1 MRQSTALARWV
12 RVTAAAAA
20 ITLGAILPATT
31 NAAEN
36 VIGTQSQNEGSQ
48 SVQRTMNR
56 GLHAPPVKAPVVI
69 DGKLDEWD
77 LSGGIVSCKD
87 VGTLLDVESCRTA
100 AMWDEQ
106 GLYLAFRFRD
116 PTPIVNHIDPV
127 TMAGNGWR
135 SDCVQLR
142 LNMAGF
148 VSHVDAWY
156 YTDGKKPGMTIQY
169 GRLGVKDGGQ
179 PKVERPKYPEELG
192 ARQAFL
198 MDEDRAG
205 YTQEMFIPWAVVTL
219 DGKQP
224 PPEAD
229 LRVGLELFWG
239 DITGQG
245 WPRSRMVDN
254 LSDDAK
260 TVDFFWTSIDNWG
273 KLIREKS
280 NDLKLPPPAWQ
291 AAVKPEPQGAAAIT
305 FTLPKESY
313 VTLALE
319 DAAGN
324 RVRSLLGGVKLKA
337 GENTIRWDGLD
348 DRNGLL
354 PAGDYRW
361 VGLYRDA
368 IDIHWLM
375 SFYQPNP
382 HTPWNTADGTG
393 AWGSDH
399 GCMVAAAAGEGLVF
413 LAGLGAEAGNGLFA
427 SNEQGEKQWNVRDAG
442 ADLLAYADGILY
454 AYRAAS
460 SWNPLGLA
468 DTGVMRFE
476 AKTGKWLDI
485 QGPDGTPVKR
495 LSLLSPEESKVEETK
510 LPGPAGNQKT
520 RVISGFAA
528 NAAGLYLSVPGKNV
542 VRAFDSKTFQLQREY
557 AVAGAGTLFAPNAA
571 SLLVATPAGLQ
582 HLNLADGKLA
592 VLAAGDF
599 AKATAITAN
608 KESIWVSFG
617 APTPQVR
624 VFSTTGKPER
634 TIGKAE
640 GCTRNGFYDPNDGFY
655 NPSGLAADSQGRLWV
670 AEDNMLPKRTSVW
683 KDGAWQRD
691 FIGDTYYG
699 GGGLINPL
707 DPTMA
712 FYNGMRFKIDL
723 DKGTSQL
730 VEVGLVMPEGG
741 AQHGIAA
748 GRADVGETE
757 YLNAYQGRAYLH
769 FCRNPARQIYRQRAD
784 GRWAL
789 CVHID
794 PAKKLAWMD
803 LNDDDKV
810 QDNEVV
816 RGGEKDDWGG
826 TDYWGNRPSQ
836 NLDLSFER
844 GKICVVDE
852 PGMRLRVQRVT
863 AGGTPVYD
871 FTKFEPMA
879 GECQNGIGLK
889 DGSYNSG
896 CAAERGEYFSEMRK
910 IYPVGTERRT
920 FWFRGLNTG
929 RWTPRLPAPGVV
941 LYPFQ
946 AHGVAD
952 APAACGGE
960 LVCWVSDF
968 GQRYLF
974 TDDMLY
980 VGQLFKDG
988 RLPFEDWPANPKRG
1002 FLANDMAPGQESF
1015 HGFFTRLNDGRYILT
1030 SGFTDCRVFE
1040 LKGIDSLR
1048 RLPGGTVTLG
1058 AEQLARAAE
1067 IRAFRQSGGRERGR
1081 MAVAAAKAV
1090 TVDGQLGDWNREASA
1105 ARIAVD
1111 ADRGADV
1118 MTAADEANLYVAWEV
1133 RKPTPLRNQA
1143 DRWQLAFGG
1152 GDAVDL
1158 MYRASAN
1165 VAGAAPGADTL
1176 DAPGVRAGDLRL
1188 VITELGGELKAVLY
1202 RPVSDAKAP
1211 YLFDAFEGAGR
1222 ANAVRMDEVRLAPE
1236 VKAALTRAGQGY
1248 IVEAAIPWTLLG
1260 GKPAVG
1266 AEFRVDFGV
1275 MFGGE
1280 TAGRKVERRAY
1291 WENRDTQITA
1301 DIPSEAALQ
1310 PGNWGVGVVK

>member
-1 MRQSTALARWV
+1 MSQSTVRKTWV
-12 RVTAAAAA
+12 RITVAAV
-20 ITLGAILPATT
+20 ITLGALLPGTGS
-31 NAAEN
+31 AAEN
-36 VIGTQSQNEGSQ
+36 VTAMQSQNEGIQ
-48 SVQRTMNR
+48 SSQRTMNR
-56 GLHAPPVKAPVVI
+56 GLHTLPAKAAVVI

-77 LSGGIVSCKD
+77 LSGVIVSCKD
-87 VGTLLDVESCRTA
+87 VSSLLDVESCRTA
-100 AMWDEQ
+100 AMWDED

-116 PTPIVNHIDPV
+116 PTPMVNHIDPV
-127 TMAGNGWR
+127 TMAMNGWR

-169 GRLGVKDGGQ
+169 GRIGVKDGGQ
-179 PKVERPKYPEELG
+179 PKVDRPKYPEKLG

-198 MDEDRAG
+198 MDEDKAG
-205 YTQEMFIPWAVVTL
+205 YTQEIFLPWQVVTL
-219 DGKQP
+219 DGKIPQP
-224 PPEAD
+224 DAV
-229 LRVGLELFWG
+229 LRVGLEMFWG

-245 WPRSRMVDN
+245 WPRSRLADN

-260 TVDFFWTSIDNWG
+260 TVDFFWTSVNNWG
-273 KLIREKS
+273 KLIRETS

-291 AAVKPEPQGAAAIT
+291 VAAKPEPQGATAIT
-305 FTLPKESY
+305 LTLSKESY
-313 VTLALE
+313 VTLAIE

-324 RVRSLLGGVKLKA
+324 RVRSLLGGIKCKA
-337 GENTIRWDGLD
+337 GENTIKWDGLD

-354 PAGDYRW
+354 PAGDYHW
-361 VGLYRDA
+361 EGLCRDA

-382 HTPWNTADGTG
+382 HTPWNTGDDTG

-399 GCMVAAAAGEGLVF
+399 GCMVAVAAGEGLVF
-413 LAGLGAEAGNGLFA
+413 LGGLGVESGNGLFA

-442 ADLLAYADGILY
+442 ADLLAYTDGILY
-454 AYRAAS
+454 AYRATS

-468 DTGVMRFE
+468 DTGVMCFE

-485 QGPDGTPVKR
+485 PGPDGTPVKR
-495 LSLLSPEESKVEETK
+495 LSLLSPEESRVWKSGK
-510 LPGPAGNQKT
+510 YDSMAGNPKT

-528 NAAGLYLSVPGKNV
+528 NTASMYISFPGKDV
-542 VRAFDSKTFQLQREY
+542 VRAFDRKTFQLQREY
-557 AVAGAGTLFAPNAA
+557 AVAGSGKLFAPDAV

-582 HLNLADGKLA
+582 CLNLADGKLT

-599 AKATAITAN
+599 STATAITARGDH
-608 KESIWVSFG
+608 IWVSFG
-617 APTPQVR
+617 ASAPQVR
-624 VFSTTGKPER
+624 VFSAQGKPVC
-634 TIGKAE
+634 TIGKPK

-683 KDGAWQRD
+683 KDDKWQRD

-699 GGGLINPL
+699 GGGMINPL
-707 DPTMA
+707 DPSMA
-712 FYNGMRFKIDL
+712 FYGGMRFKIDL
-723 DKGTSQL
+723 DKGTSRL
-730 VEVGLVMPEGG
+730 VEVGYVIPEG
-741 AQHGIAA
+741 AEAHGVTLPASPE
-748 GRADVGETE
+748 GRVV
-757 YLNAYQGRAYLH
+757 YLNTCKGRAYLH
-769 FCRNPARQIYRQRAD
+769 NSCKTREIYRQRED

-789 CVHID
+789 CVFID
-794 PAKKLAWMD
+794 PLKKLAWMD
-803 LNDDDKV
+803 LNDDCKM

-816 RGGEKDDWGG
+816 RGGGNGDWGD
-826 TDYWGNRPSQ
+826 TDYWGCRPSR
-836 NLDLSFER
+836 NLDLYFAR
-844 GKICVVDE
+844 WDKKNKLE
-852 PGMRLRVQRVT
+852 PGLRLSLQRVT
-863 AGGTPVYD
+863 KGGTPVYD
-871 FTKFEPMA
+871 FTKFEAMA

-896 CAAERGEYFSEMRK
+896 SSGERGEYFSEMRK
-910 IYPVGTERRT
+910 TYPAGTERRS

-929 RWTPRLPAPGVV
+929 RWTSRLPAPGVV
-941 LYPFQ
+941 LFPFQ

-960 LVCWVSDF
+960 LICWVSDF

-988 RLPFEDWPANPKRG
+988 RLPYEDWPVNPKRG
-1002 FLANDMAPGQESF
+1002 FRANDMAPGQETF
-1015 HGFFTRLNDGRYILT
+1015 HGFFTRLDDGRYILT
-1030 SGFTDCRVFE
+1030 SGSTDCRVFE

-1058 AEQLARAAE
+1058 TEQLARAAE

-1090 TVDGQLGDWNREASA
+1090 TVDGQLGDWNREAST

-1111 ADRGADV
+1111 AERGAEV

-1133 RKPTPLRNQA
+1133 RKPTPLRNRA
-1143 DRWQLAFGG
+1143 DRWQLAFVG

-1158 MYRASAN
+1158 MYRR
-1165 VAGAAPGADTL
+1165 PGDKL
-1176 DAPGVRAGDLRL
+1176 DVPGVRQGDLRL
-1188 VITELGGELKAVLY
+1188 VIAELGGGLKAVLF

-1222 ANAVRMDEVRLAPE
+1222 ANAVCMDEVRLAPE
-1236 VKAALTRAGQGY
+1236 VKVALTRAGQGY
-1248 IVEAAIPWTLLG
+1248 IVEAAIPWPLLG

-1266 AEFRVDFGV
+1266 TEFRVDFGV

-1280 TAGRKVERRAY
+1280 AAGRKVERRAY
-1291 WENRDTQITA
+1291 WENRDTQIIA

-1310 PGNWGVGVVK
+1310 PANWGKGVLK